1 MREIL
6 FRGKRKD
13 NGEWVEGGF
22 WGLDLDSGSYSYII
36 ENAGKMN
43 KLTVFED
50 FQHNSVLILPET
62 VGQYTGVKTYS
73 KHDDELH
80 KIFEDDLC
88 YVTEFDC
95 DGNDEQHLCQI
106 MFDCGTFYF
115 KDVNS
120 DWCRAFYEI
129 GDIESD
135 VELVGNIHDN
145 PELLGNAS
153 QPDDS
158 NIAQEV
164 LKPATPENFELMP
177 G

>member
-1 MREIL
+1 MREVL
-6 FRGKRKD
+6 FRGKRTD
-13 NGEWVEGGF
+13 CEAWVEGDLLHYESGEMAICKGF
-22 WGLDLDSGSYSYII
+22 SKYGYEATEII
-36 ENAGKMN
+36 GRYK
-43 KLTVFED
+43 V
-50 FQHNSVLILPET
+50 IPET

-95 DGNDEQHLCQI
+95 DGNDEQHLCQV

-145 PELLGNAS
+145 PELLKGGEDN
-153 QPDDS
+153 
-158 NIAQEV
+158 
-164 LKPATPENFELMP
+164 